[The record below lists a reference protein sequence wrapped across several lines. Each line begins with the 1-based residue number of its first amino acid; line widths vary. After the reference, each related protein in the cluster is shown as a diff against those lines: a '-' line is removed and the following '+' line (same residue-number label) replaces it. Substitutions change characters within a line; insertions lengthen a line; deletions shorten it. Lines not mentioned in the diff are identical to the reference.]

1 MHCVP
6 FIYWMAV
13 KRAASRVP
21 FLQDQKIIWLF
32 LSGLLLVVRL
42 VVGGRRICLTINQT
56 FLNCFYEI
64 SQEGSCQIYCATIYL
79 LHWGPFRGRMVVT
92 STPPPH
98 LSRDF
103 ATCKHFKLK
112 QLMATTPP
120 LWSSQWSSSPFK
132 RPHSY
137 HPPKLSAF
145 NQWIHVTK
153 RQLRCPMSKKK
164 TRQGSPKL
172 ERNEFLKP

>member
-1 MHCVP
+1 
-6 FIYWMAV
+6 MA
-13 KRAASRVP
+13 
-21 FLQDQKIIWLF
+21 F

-112 QLMATTPP
+112 QLMATTLP
-120 LWSSQWSSSPFK
+120 LWSSQWWSSPFK

-145 NQWIHVTK
+145 NQWIHVTN
-153 RQLRCPMSKKK
+153 RQLSIAQNMEGECVCEMFHVKEKDK
-164 TRQGSPKL
+164 TRITETGEERIPKTVGIL
-172 ERNEFLKP
+172 VYLFLFI